1 MQFFEKP
8 LSKEIFDESLK
19 FFSLVI
25 TKWGTFKL
33 YAKFNENYILMT
45 NIFKLHSYLIY
56 WKCIRQAKSE
66 LSIIH
71 SVSEKVCFTING
83 SSKCYILI
91 VIFFIFPN
99 FKLILSKILWKSTLL
114 YKGFWELL
122 WSCTTSQLFLI
133 DKFLSMQ
140 RRAIL
145 KFLKFAMKWILE
157 NSIRKWY
164 FFHKCLPKALLQ

>member
-71 SVSEKVCFTING
+71 SVSEKVWFTING

-91 VIFFIFPN
+91 VIFLIFPN
-99 FKLILSKILWKSTLL
+99 FKLILSKILWKIILF
-114 YKGFWELL
+114 YNGKLL
-122 WSCTTSQLFLI
+122 WAFESSYEVLPPH
-133 DKFLSMQ
+133 
-140 RRAIL
+140 
-145 KFLKFAMKWILE
+145 
-157 NSIRKWY
+157 NY
-164 FFHKCLPKALLQ
+164 FWSTNFWQWKKGPF